1 MKNLRNKPLI
11 FTLFR
16 PPFFAKNR
24 GPWRGVFG
32 GPNHQNTNRFRG
44 WQGVQNPWCHFCKK
58 SWFLSMKNENLRNR
72 FEDFLKFYENFI
84 KKNDAFWG
92 GLTGV
97 QITKIGV
104 GFPGPARAHF
114 CIKKWLQK
122 KGHFCCLRNRSW
134 VDLKFLKIFEN
145 FSKFSKISKICKFR
159 GPDPPTPTFS
169 KWPQNLIVCSVKRVI
184 FSKNWK
190 FEKNTKNTLVH
201 TRETHTYFGDFH
213 SSWTPKMSL
222 GKIWDFSGSE
232 FKKRGKIS
240 VFVP

>member
-44 WQGVQNPWCHFCKK
+44 WQGVPKPHCHFCKK
-58 SWFLSMKNENLRNR
+58 WWFLSTKNENLRNR

-104 GFPGPARAHF
+104 GFPGPDRVQFH
-114 CIKKWLQK
+114 IEKWLQK
-122 KGHFCCLRNRSW
+122 RAIFAVYGT
-134 VDLKFLKIFEN
+134 DLGWTWNFWKFLKIFRN
-145 FSKFSKISKICKFR
+145 FRKFPKFANFGVPTPRPRLFQNDPKIS
-159 GPDPPTPTFS
+159 
-169 KWPQNLIVCSVKRVI
+169 
-184 FSKNWK
+184 
-190 FEKNTKNTLVH
+190 
-201 TRETHTYFGDFH
+201 
-213 SSWTPKMSL
+213 
-222 GKIWDFSGSE
+222 
-232 FKKRGKIS
+232 
-240 VFVP
+240 